1 MPEILN
7 TSLHS
12 LMLLLLTGGIVGF
25 LLALTG
31 GGGSIVCVP
40 LLLYMVKVP
49 DTHMVIGTSA
59 LAVAANAL
67 INVVAHAAKGNV
79 RWWTGFTVSIIAV
92 VGALVGAGL
101 GKVVDGQYLIIPF
114 AVLMLIVA
122 GLMLRKKASS
132 ACAPRTTSYRTL
144 PPVITWGSVLLLGV
158 LAGFLGIGG
167 GFLVVPLLVWFFR
180 FSLVEAVAT
189 SLMVVFSMGLATSAS
204 YAFSGKV
211 SPVITVWLIAGGLLG
226 GLLGV
231 AFASRLKKSE
241 AVINAIFS
249 GMLILM
255 AIYML
260 LKNL

>member
-1 MPEILN
+1 MSEILHI
-7 TSLHS
+7 SLQS
-12 LMLLLLTGGIVGF
+12 LMLLMLTGGIVGF

-49 DTHMVIGTSA
+49 DTHTVIGTSA

-67 INVVAHAAKGNV
+67 INVVAHAAQGNV
-79 RWWTGFTVSIIAV
+79 RWRKGFVVSIIAV
-92 VGALVGAGL
+92 AGALVGAGL
-101 GKVVDGQYLIIPF
+101 GKVVDGQYLIVPF
-114 AVLMLIVA
+114 AVLMLVVA
-122 GLMLRKKASS
+122 TIMLRQGSGAHEPLAVLSR
-132 ACAPRTTSYRTL
+132 PL

-180 FSLVEAVAT
+180 FTLVEAVAT
-189 SLMVVFSMGLATSAS
+189 SLMVVFSMGVATSAS

-211 SPVITVWLIAGGLLG
+211 SAVITVWLIAGGLLG

-231 AFASRLKKSE
+231 TFASRLKKSE
-241 AVINAIFS
+241 AVINAVFS

-255 AIYML
+255 AAYML

>member
-1 MPEILN
+1 MSEIFHI
-7 TSLHS
+7 SLHS
-12 LMLLLLTGGIVGF
+12 LMLLMLTGGIVGF

-40 LLLYMVKVP
+40 LLLYMVKIP

-59 LAVAANAL
+59 LAVASNAF
-67 INVVAHAAKGNV
+67 INVVAHAARGNV
-79 RWWTGFTVSIIAV
+79 KWRTGSVVSIIAV
-92 VGALVGAGL
+92 AGALVGAAL
-101 GKVVDGQYLIIPF
+101 GKVVDGKYLIVPF
-114 AVLMLIVA
+114 AVLMLVVA
-122 GLMLRKKASS
+122 ALMLRKGSS
-132 ACAPRTTSYRTL
+132 AHAPLAVSARPQ
-144 PPVITWGSVLLLGV
+144 PPVMTWGSVLLLLGI

-180 FSLVEAVAT
+180 FTLVEAVAT
-189 SLMVVFSMGLATSAS
+189 SLMVVFSMGIATSAS

-211 SPVITVWLIAGGLLG
+211 LPVITVWIIAGGLLG

-241 AVINAIFS
+241 VVINVIFS